1 MNAGKSPTGR
11 SADPDRTE
19 RLLIGGEWTAPDG
32 GHHDVLDPATEEI
45 VGRAPEAST
54 AQVRAATEAARA
66 AFGPWS
72 RTTPELRA
80 RVLDHTARL
89 LRDRLAPYAELAQRE
104 SGATTATARGMQVGV
119 AAARFARYARGAL
132 EPVETPLPP
141 QVNPAGPM
149 GKAAVIGAYAARRP
163 VGVVA
168 CITSYNNPW
177 ANPAGKIAPALAMG
191 NTVVVKPAPQDPL
204 SVYRMA
210 EALQEALEEAGA
222 PPGVVNVVSGTSAEV
237 GAAAVAAP
245 ETDMV
250 SFTGS
255 TAVGRAIA
263 EECGRSMKRQL
274 MELGGKGTAAQ
285 ATFQNPGVFGGIVMG
300 FAAAWCWQRLHRV
313 KLVDWL
319 GFFNGRRLVPI
330 VMAFV
335 GLAFAA
341 VCLFVWPPVGA
352 ALTSFSK
359 WLTDLDWIGSGIF
372 GTANRALLVVGL
384 HQFLNTFVW
393 FQFGDFTKPDGTVVH
408 GDINRFLAGDPTA
421 GQFTTGFFPIMMFAL
436 PAAALAITHCARPG
450 RRKEVGGLMLSVALT
465 SFVTGVTEPIE
476 YSFVFIAPVLYGIH
490 AVLTGASLAVCWALG
505 VHDSFSFSAGLIDY
519 VINWGLATK
528 PWLIIP
534 IGLCFAALYYALF
547 RFVITKFDLATPGRE
562 PVEVAEELEREN
574 VK

>member
-1 MNAGKSPTGR
+1 MSSGAAAAPRTKRGAHLFQGMQKMGR
-11 SADPDRTE
+11 SLQLPIAVLPAAGILNRLGQPDVFGADGLGWDAVAKVFAGAGGA
-19 RLLIGGEWTAPDG
+19 LLDSGLGLP
-32 GHHDVLDPATEEI
+32 
-45 VGRAPEAST
+45 
-54 AQVRAATEAARA
+54 
-66 AFGPWS
+66 
-72 RTTPELRA
+72 
-80 RVLDHTARL
+80 L
-89 LRDRLAPYAELAQRE
+89 LFC
-104 SGATTATARGMQVGV
+104 VGV
-119 AAARFARYARGAL
+119 AIGMAK
-132 EPVETPLPP
+132 
-141 QVNPAGPM
+141 
-149 GKAAVIGAYAARRP
+149 KA
-163 VGVVA
+163 
-168 CITSYNNPW
+168 
-177 ANPAGKIAPALAMG
+177 
-191 NTVVVKPAPQDPL
+191 D
-204 SVYRMA
+204 
-210 EALQEALEEAGA
+210 
-222 PPGVVNVVSGTSAEV
+222 
-237 GAAAVAAP
+237 
-245 ETDMV
+245 
-250 SFTGS
+250 GS
-255 TAVGRAIA
+255 TALAAVVGFLVYFAVLHQFPVA
-263 EECGRSMKRQL
+263 CPSGQTFTQAGPW
-274 MELGGKGTAAQ
+274 GGVCTDGAGKAVQ
-285 ATFQNPGVFGGIVMG
+285 ATFQNPGVFGGIVLG

-330 VMAFV
+330 VMAFA

-436 PAAALAITHCARPG
+436 PAAALAITHCARRG

-490 AVLTGASLAVCWALG
+490 AVLTGASLAACWALG

-534 IGLCFAALYYALF
+534 IGLCFAVLYYALF
-547 RFVITKFDLATPGRE
+547 RFVITRFDLATPGRE